1 VCPAGNDNGGNT
13 GWPVDRRE
21 WDWSVV
27 PDEDLDVLR
36 GAWAGLCA
44 VTGVARH
51 ELAFGLIALAYSEP
65 HRHYHNTHHVAE
77 CFRELDPVRQTCAR
91 PLEVDAALLFHD
103 YLYDPTRHDN
113 EDRSADEAASALRA
127 LGWTTPAAQAVRE
140 LIRATKHA
148 SEPATA
154 DAAIVADVDLAILGK
169 AQAEFEAYERAVRRE
184 YEHVPEPAYR
194 AGRATVLRQFLG
206 RPQIYVTDYF
216 AGKYE
221 MAARQNLGQSV
232 AALEQ

>member
-1 VCPAGNDNGGNT
+1 
-13 GWPVDRRE
+13 
-21 WDWSVV
+21 V

-65 HRHYHNTHHVAE
+65 HRHYHNAHHVAE
-77 CFRELDPVRQTCAR
+77 CFRELEPVRQACAR

-103 YLYDPTRHDN
+103 IVYDPTRHDN
-113 EDRSADEAASALRA
+113 EDRSADEAAMALRA
-127 LGWTTPAAQAVRE
+127 LGWTAPGAQAVGE

-148 SEPATA
+148 SAPTTP
-154 DAAIVADVDLAILGK
+154 DAAVVVDVDLAILG
-169 AQAEFEAYERAVRRE
+169 QAPEAFEAYERAIRRE

-194 AGRATVLRQFLG
+194 AGRANVLRRFLS
-206 RPQIYVTDYF
+206 RPQIYATDYF
-216 AGKYE
+216 AGRYE
-221 MAARQNLGQSV
+221 MAARQNLGQSI